1 VLVGIIS
8 FGGDMAKILVVD
20 DSKLIVA
27 MLTDVLSSAG
37 HEVKAAYNG
46 AEAIAELRKEK
57 PDLIFMDIQM
67 PGIDGHTTAKLISMD
82 KKFERTPIIVFS
94 SLKSPEMMELS
105 KKVGAV
111 IHLNKD
117 ASKEKILYTVDEA
130 LKISDP
136 GSKQS

>member
-1 VLVGIIS
+1 
-8 FGGDMAKILVVD
+8 
-20 DSKLIVA
+20 
-27 MLTDVLSSAG
+27 
-37 HEVKAAYNG
+37 
-46 AEAIAELRKEK
+46 
-57 PDLIFMDIQM
+57 M

-82 KKFERTPIIVFS
+82 RKFENTPIIVFS

-117 ASKEKILYTVDEA
+117 AGKEKILYTVDEA

-136 GSKQS
+136 GRRQI